1 MSEAWAAL
9 HFLRPQAFWCLLLLP
24 LLWWLRY
31 RQHQQANAWRGRVDP
46 HLLPHLLVPGRRRAL
61 GSLITLT
68 LAVLLAVL
76 ALAGPSWRQGEQA
89 LWQQRAPLVLAID
102 LSSTIT
108 AADLP
113 PSRLLQARSKLA
125 RLLAQREGGQVA
137 LVAFA
142 DDAFTVAP
150 MTEDGAN
157 VALFL
162 DALAPDVMPLDGQ
175 RADRAIDLAG
185 KLLAQAGFQRGDI
198 LLLSDHADPAAI
210 TAAQHAAQQG
220 YRVSALG
227 LGTSAGATYRS
238 GDGALSRTRLDAD
251 SLQTLAARGGGHYHT
266 LQADDGDLIAL
277 GVLDPPQLQDAQRG
291 ASQARAWLDEGY
303 WLLLPLM
310 LLSVLAFRRGGQLL
324 LVIGLMICAP
334 WPAQAQ
340 ASAGDSGGWWQR
352 ADQREHARVE
362 QGVQAYRRGDF
373 AAAEQAFAGQTGA
386 DALYNQGNALA
397 KQGRYDEAIAA
408 YDAALAKQ
416 PHMQD
421 AIANRAAVEQAR
433 KRKQGQGNGQQGGQG
448 QGQQGA
454 ASNSQGQQ
462 NQQGQQGQQK
472 QQQQQQ
478 QQQSAAS
485 KQPSAATSPPSAS
498 ATKPSPNQQ
507 NPVRPAS
514 GSSSAPTPPP
524 QTADAQAQRQ
534 ADAAQRQ
541 RMQQALQQAGKPAGS
556 QAAPA
561 NAQAVKETAEQ
572 REQRQALEAWLR
584 RVPDD
589 PGGLLRAKF
598 QLEQER
604 RQREGQ

>member
-9 HFLRPQAFWCLLLLP
+9 HFLRPHAFWCLLLLP

-46 HLLPHLLVPGRRRAL
+46 HLLPHLLVPGRRRVL
-61 GSLITLT
+61 GSLLGLT
-68 LAVLLAVL
+68 LVVVLAVL
-76 ALAGPSWRQGEQA
+76 ALAGPSWRQGEQP

-150 MTEDGAN
+150 MTEDSAN

-185 KLLAQAGFQRGDI
+185 RLLAQAGFQRGEI
-198 LLLSDHADPAAI
+198 LLLTDHADAAAI

-227 LGTSAGATYRS
+227 LGTAAGATYRS

-251 SLQTLAARGGGHYHT
+251 SLQTLAARGGGQYHA
-266 LQADDGDLIAL
+266 LQADDGDLLAL
-277 GVLDPPQLQDAQRG
+277 GVLDPPQLDDAQRG
-291 ASQARAWLDEGY
+291 AGHARAWLDEGY

-324 LVIGLMICAP
+324 LIGALMIAAP
-334 WPAQAQ
+334 WPAQATET
-340 ASAGDSGGWWQR
+340 GGWWQR

-373 AAAEQAFAGQTGA
+373 AAAEQAFAGQASA
-386 DALYNQGNALA
+386 DALYNHGNALA
-397 KQGRYDEAIAA
+397 KQGRYDAAIAA
-408 YDAALAKQ
+408 YDAALTKQ
-416 PHMQD
+416 PGMQD
-421 AIANRAAVEQAR
+421 AMANRAAVEQAR
-433 KRKQGQGNGQQGGQG
+433 KRKQGQGNGQQGGQR

-454 ASNSQGQQ
+454 ASNSPG
-462 NQQGQQGQQK
+462 QQGQKGQQK
-472 QQQQQQ
+472 QQDQQR
-478 QQQSAAS
+478 AS
-485 KQPSAATSPPSAS
+485 SPPPSAS
-498 ATKPSPNQQ
+498 SAQSKSPPQS
-507 NPVRPAS
+507 PTRPAA
-514 GSSSAPTPPP
+514 GSPSAPPPPP
-524 QTADAQAQRQ
+524 QAADAQAQRQ

-541 RMQQALQQAGKPAGS
+541 RMQQALQQAGKTEGS
-556 QAAPA
+556 QAASA
-561 NAQAVKETAEQ
+561 NAQVVKETAEQ

>member
-1 MSEAWAAL
+1 MSEAWTAL
-9 HFLRPQAFWCLLLLP
+9 HFLRPHAFWCLLLLP

-31 RQHQQANAWRGRVDP
+31 RQQQHANPWRGRVDA

-61 GSLITLT
+61 GSLIGLT
-68 LAVLLAVL
+68 LAVVLAVL

-125 RLLAQREGGQVA
+125 RLLAQRQGGQVA

-175 RADRAIDLAG
+175 RADRAIELAG
-185 KLLAQAGFQRGDI
+185 RLLAQAGFQRGDI
-198 LLLSDHADPAAI
+198 LLLTDHADTAAI

-227 LGTSAGATYRS
+227 LGTVAGTTYRS
-238 GDGALSRTRLDAD
+238 GDGALLRTRLDAD
-251 SLQTLAARGGGHYHT
+251 SLQTLAARGGGQYHA
-266 LQADDGDLIAL
+266 LQADDGDLLAL
-277 GVLDPPQLQDAQRG
+277 GVLDPPQLDDAQRG
-291 ASQARAWLDEGY
+291 HNQARAWLDEGY

-310 LLSVLAFRRGGQLL
+310 LLSVLAFRRGGQVL
-324 LVIGLMICAP
+324 LVVGLLICAP

-340 ASAGDSGGWWQR
+340 AQAGDSGGWWQR
-352 ADQREHARVE
+352 ADQRDHARIE

-373 AAAEQAFAGQTGA
+373 AAAEQAFSGQTGA

-416 PHMQD
+416 PRMQD

-462 NQQGQQGQQK
+462 KQQGQQGTQGQQK
-472 QQQQQQ
+472 QQAPQG
-478 QQQSAAS
+478 AS
-485 KQPSAATSPPSAS
+485 PTQPPAATPPPPAS
-498 ATKPSPNQQ
+498 TAKAKP
-507 NPVRPAS
+507 NPLNPARPAS
-514 GSSSAPTPPP
+514 GSSSAQTPPP
-524 QTADAQAQRQ
+524 QAADAQAQRQ

-541 RMQQALQQAGKPAGS
+541 RMQQALQQANKPPGS

-561 NAQAVKETAEQ
+561 NAPVVKETAEQ